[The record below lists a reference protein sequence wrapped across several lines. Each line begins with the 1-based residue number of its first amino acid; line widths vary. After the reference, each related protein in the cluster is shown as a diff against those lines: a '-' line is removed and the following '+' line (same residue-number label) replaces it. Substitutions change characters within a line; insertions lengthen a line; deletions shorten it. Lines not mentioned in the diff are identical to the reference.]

1 MLRVAGRSELLGD
14 DPVLARSIRLRNPYV
29 DPLSYLQVEALRRLR
44 HPGTS
49 EAERDAW
56 GKVARV
62 TVQGIAA
69 GIRHTG

>member
-1 MLRVAGRSELLGD
+1 
-14 DPVLARSIRLRNPYV
+14 LRNPYV

-44 HPGTS
+44 DDHTS
-49 EAERDAW
+49 PEARAAW
-56 GKVARV
+56 ARVARV